1 MRLSLGRLG
10 LPFARGGGGD
20 PIAAWALA
28 HDGHDIDFGHAPSLT
43 LRESG
48 GVSYVTAISDRNLAA
63 VFSQGTTASQPK
75 LATDATIGANVAYC
89 DADYELTSDDTAASW
104 EWLHDAT
111 GLTALVVFS
120 PGLTANPNVGYGLL
134 GTKGNTGSQIG
145 HYCSWDDRAVVPIN
159 EAYRGLVGTS
169 TSNGAF
175 LDTANGSLPVQTW
188 STLLLT
194 LDATKTLRARA
205 NGGAGVSDTASE
217 NLGALGA
224 PQHTLRLFGGIA
236 NINAYRGYV
245 ARIVLIPSALGVAD
259 LNTGL
264 AAVQKKY
271 GIAYTA
277 AS

>member
-1 MRLSLGRLG
+1 MRLGMRLG

-75 LATDATIGANVAYC
+75 LVADGTIGANVAYC
-89 DADYELTSDDTAASW
+89 DADYELTSDETAASW
-104 EWLHDAT
+104 EWLHDAS

-120 PGLTANPNVGYGLL
+120 PGLVANPNVAYAIM
-134 GTKGNTGSQIG
+134 GTKTNTGSQIG
-145 HYCSWDDRAVVPIN
+145 HYCSWDDRALVPIN
-159 EAYRGLVGTS
+159 EAYRGIVGTA
-169 TSNGAF
+169 TSVSAYV
-175 LDTANGSLPVQTW
+175 LTADGSLPVQTW
-188 STLLLT
+188 NTLLLT

-205 NGGAGVSDTASE
+205 NGGAGVADTAIE

-224 PQHTLRLFGGIA
+224 PQHTLRLLGGLA
-236 NINAYRGYV
+236 NVNNYRGYV
-245 ARIVLIPSALGVAD
+245 ARIVLIPSALAVGA
-259 LNTGL
+259 LNEGL
-264 AAVQKKY
+264 AAVQRKY
-271 GIAYTA
+271 GIAYTEA
-277 AS
+277 T